1 MQNKI
6 SDKSQEL
13 QLSFFNRVKQCA
25 PANLSLVD
33 DIAELLNISND
44 SAYRR
49 MRGETPLTIVELDLL
64 CRHYKVPF
72 ETHVQHDVDS
82 VSFSYRRLDGKEENF
97 AGWLNNLKNDVE
109 KIAGVK
115 NSRIIYAADDVPIW
129 HHFIDEEFIAFK
141 FFYWLKCIL
150 NEERYVNSRFDISLI
165 DPALIQTAKDLLNN
179 YNHTHSAEI
188 WTEDT
193 LNSTLKQI
201 EYFWE
206 SDFFTGKEE
215 ALRMCACV
223 TRVLEKLQLK
233 AERSSKLEQGHPEN
247 FQLYVSDVMV
257 GNNTILVS
265 IGDTKVAY
273 VSNNTFNFLSTGNAA
288 FVAENEVWLNNL
300 LKKSSL
306 ISGVSEKQRN
316 RYFRFLHNK
325 VEQLRQA
332 IEQG

>member
-1 MQNKI
+1 MPNKVSEK
-6 SDKSQEL
+6 SDEL
-13 QLSFFNRVKQCA
+13 QIGFFNRIKQCS

-33 DIAELLNISND
+33 EIAEVLKISND

-49 MRGETPLTIVELDLL
+49 MRGETPLTIVELDTL

-72 ETHVQHDVDS
+72 DTQVQHDVDT
-82 VSFSYRRLDGKEENF
+82 VSFSYRRLEGKEENF
-97 AGWLNNLKNDVE
+97 AAWLNNLKNDVE

-150 NEERYVNSRFDISLI
+150 NETRYVNSRFNVSLI
-165 DPALIQTAKDLLNN
+165 DPSLIQSAKDLLKN
-179 YNHTHSAEI
+179 YNRTNSAEI

-215 ALRMCACV
+215 ALRMCTYV
-223 TRVLEKLQLK
+223 TQVLEKLQLK
-233 AERSSKLEQGHPEN
+233 AERSSKLDNSADEN

-288 FVAENEVWLNNL
+288 FVGENEVWLNNL

-316 RYFRFLHNK
+316 RYFRLLHGK
-325 VEQLRQA
+325 VERLRLA